1 MSTSASPERRWLLIG
16 TVALLLGGAGWAWL
30 SSSDPAPVLAPAPPP
45 AAAPTAPT
53 APALPAPVAAAATSV
68 AIDLDGDGKAD
79 SARIAKRGYYVVD
92 DPIAFKGE
100 GGASAPE
107 VDLGKDAVVVKLS
120 NGTEQAVN
128 FPHADRLALIRPGNK
143 AEEQAKAAGCEI
155 PADRRGLLAQGEDGA
170 VLIHRAD
177 GKLLAEACSE

>member
-16 TVALLLGGAGWAWL
+16 GVILLLGGAGWAFL
-30 SSSDPAPVLAPAPPP
+30 SSSDPAPPSAPPPLPAAVPAAPAPPP
-45 AAAPTAPT
+45 TPPQVAAP
-53 APALPAPVAAAATSV
+53 TSV

-100 GGASAPE
+100 GAATAPE

-120 NGTEQAVN
+120 NGTEKAIN
-128 FPHADRLALIRPGNK
+128 FSHADRLASLRPGNK
-143 AEEQAKAAGCEI
+143 AEQQAKAAGCRI
-155 PADRRGLLAQGEDGA
+155 PADGRGLLAQGEDGA
-170 VLIHRAD
+170 VLIHREN
-177 GKLLAEACSE
+177 GEMLAEACGL